1 MIVFNL
7 ICEEDHAFEG
17 WFASTE
23 AFERQQESGLLSCPV
38 CGSGHV
44 RKALNAPRLNL
55 GQPTQATQG
64 IPVTQAAPVEADQ
77 AYLGKHSDLLL
88 QFRQFILAN
97 TENVGPAFAETAR
110 RMHYGEEAHRNIRG
124 KVSPEEAAELAEEG
138 IHAVGLPSEL
148 LLDEPLQ

>member
-7 ICEEDHAFEG
+7 ICPEDHAFEG

-23 AFERQQESGLLSCPV
+23 AFERQHENGLLSCPM
-38 CGSGHV
+38 CGNANI

-55 GQPTQATQG
+55 AQATQAT
-64 IPVTQAAPVEADQ
+64 PAETDQ
-77 AYLGKHSDLLL
+77 AYLGNHSDLLV
-88 QFRQFILAN
+88 QFRQFILSN

-124 KVSPEEAAELAEEG
+124 KVSPEDAAELAEEG
-138 IHAVGLPSEL
+138 IHAVGLPAEL

>member
-7 ICEEDHAFEG
+7 ICPEDHAFEG

-23 AFERQQESGLLSCPV
+23 AFERQQENGLLSCPM
-38 CGSGHV
+38 CGDANI

-55 GQPTQATQG
+55 AVATQAS
-64 IPVTQAAPVEADQ
+64 PVEADQ
-77 AYLGKHSDLLL
+77 AYLGKHSDLLA